1 MAALTSNQS
10 GNFTASATWG
20 GTAPSDGD
28 TFTIA
33 AGHSVTSSTIDMP
46 TNGYGDITV
55 HGCLS
60 FQSGSQFK
68 LNGRATI
75 YGGESNYFTE
85 GESDSAGK
93 FEMKAD
99 TELVLKGTNSEQH
112 AIWCETQTRTQVIC
126 EGTDKALNTVISCSN
141 YIDYN
146 QDYLPVVSASNFAA
160 GDWISVYS
168 RFTGYKH
175 CDDESFFVHDVD
187 TTAGANKIY
196 YRQFVSPTATIRRF
210 VNARMILVDN
220 AKVFREGYKIIFG
233 TGSDRNVVSITG
245 IDFLRN
251 FIRIDANVA
260 GTLSNLIG
268 ETIYQTGNERRH
280 LNGHGKDLLT
290 DTTPSGTQLFAA
302 SGSQVRRNAT
312 TLTTAIESADST
324 ADIVVGNASDLA
336 VGDEILIDVNNDTN
350 TGWDYDTKYTITA
363 IAGTTVTLDDQVR
376 YVHKVGSLVTILTRD
391 CVIRCE
397 DADDRVFVYI
407 ENWTSHGG
415 AAATRRI
422 RFKDVQFKGLGG
434 NTNNNFYRAGV
445 CIAGYNGGLDPDSTD
460 TLNYGYQSEATN
472 CTWDGSAN
480 NSNDTY
486 RGFMVRSSWGM
497 ETRNI
502 VSYDGYYNMYNW
514 GYGAH
519 AKFNGC
525 YMTRSDHTGF
535 LLDNSSEVYC
545 DVNYMYITRVESY
558 GTIWYHTRENVNRR
572 HWIMLNNA
580 GRPYYDF
587 YSSPNQLNDRFHMD
601 GFTYWPYMGDGTG
614 PVYFLDSY
622 IKNRWDCTAPDGF
635 TPVRYSN
642 YLRMYSHPRTEWDR
656 TTGTTGKAVYQEYNH
671 EIDGLAMQIGQ
682 CLKEWIDDG
691 GYWKVKF
698 GDDSAAGVM
707 DIVYVPAETTVRLSC
722 ELQSVGTDGNFTYP
736 RLTAK
741 MSGDYKMGRYNLGEY
756 DSTMYT
762 STNKPNPNKSVG
774 FREDVAYTNASI
786 GDFQNKTLTIQ
797 PQKCGFYLLYGVRVS
812 STNTREEHF
821 FIKEP
826 VVRFDQAGS
835 AEVRLDRN
843 TPNKPV
849 VRSNFNTIKKRISG
863 RI

>member
-1 MAALTSNQS
+1 MAALTSAQS
-10 GNFTASATWG
+10 GNFTDSATWG
-20 GTAPSDGD
+20 GSTPADGD

-33 AGHSVTSSTIDMP
+33 AGHSVTSSTVDMP
-46 TNGYGDITV
+46 TNGYGDITI
-55 HGCLS
+55 HGCWSL
-60 FQSGSQFK
+60 QSGSQFK

-75 YGGESNYFTE
+75 YGGESSYFTE
-85 GESDSAGK
+85 GNSDSAGK

-112 AIWCETQTRTQVIC
+112 AIWCETQTKTQVIC

-146 QDYLPVVSASNFAA
+146 QDFLPVDSASNFAV

-175 CDDESFFVHDVD
+175 CDDESFWVHDTD
-187 TTAGANKIY
+187 TTPGANKIY
-196 YRQFVSPTATIRRF
+196 YRQFVSPTATIVGFKSPR
-210 VNARMILVDN
+210 VMIVDN
-220 AKVFREGYKIIFG
+220 AKVFRTGYKIIFG
-233 TGSDRNVVSITG
+233 TGSTRNVVTIVG
-245 IDFLRN
+245 IDYFRN
-251 FIRIDANVA
+251 DIVIDANVTGA
-260 GTLSNLIG
+260 IPSIIG

-290 DTTPSGTQLFAA
+290 DVSGSGNQLFAA

-312 TLTTAIESADST
+312 TLTTAITSADST

-350 TGWDYDTKYTITA
+350 TGWDYDTKYTINA
-363 IAGTTVTLDDQVR
+363 IDGNTLTLDDQVR

-391 CVIRCE
+391 CVIRCD

-407 ENWTSHGG
+407 ENWTSHNNNAG
-415 AAATRRI
+415 TRRI

-460 TLNYGYQSEATN
+460 TDDYGFQSEATN

-535 LLDNSSEVYC
+535 LLDNSTEVYC
-545 DVNYMYITRVESY
+545 DVNYMYITRIESY

-572 HWIMLNNA
+572 HWIMLNNQ

-587 YSSPNQLNDRFHMD
+587 YSSPNTLNDRFHMD

-622 IKNRWDCTAPDGF
+622 IKNRWDVTAPAGF
-635 TPVRYSN
+635 TPVQYSN
-642 YLRMYSHPRTEWDR
+642 YLRQYSHPRTEWDR
-656 TTGTTGKAVYQEYNH
+656 TTGITGKAVYQEYNH

-682 CLKEWIDDG
+682 CLKEWQEDG
-691 GYWKVKF
+691 GYWKVYF

-707 DIVYVPAETTVRLSC
+707 DIVYVPAQTTVRISC
-722 ELQSVGTDGNFTYP
+722 EVKCSSGGSFTFPY
-736 RLTAK
+736 LTAK

-756 DSTMYT
+756 DTTMYT

-774 FREDVAYTNASI
+774 FREQVQYTSDSQS
-786 GDFQNKTLTIQ
+786 DFQNKTLTIQ
-797 PQKCGFYLLYGVRVS
+797 PQKNGFYLLYGVRVS
-812 STNTREEHF
+812 ATNIREEP
-821 FIKEP
+821 ILMKEP
-826 VVRFDQAGS
+826 IVRFDKAGS